1 MAFTFNIIVSLVQQ
15 VLGLVSAGLFYGAV
29 SSFIRYYTRI
39 STDILLPVY
48 KAKLDKYPVAE
59 IVEYGLLFTFLVMTL
74 VSISMGKSIR
84 NDKVNIIL
92 RVACIIL
99 CLFNFFILTS
109 AYYKLLTSEA
119 NLSFVVTGIYLVS
132 YVLPP
137 MIFDH

>member
-1 MAFTFNIIVSLVQQ
+1 MILFIVLVT
-15 VLGLVSAGLFYGAV
+15 
-29 SSFIRYYTRI
+29 I
-39 STDILLPVY
+39 
-48 KAKLDKYPVAE
+48 
-59 IVEYGLLFTFLVMTL
+59 LVMAL

-84 NDKVNIIL
+84 NNKVNYIL
-92 RVACIIL
+92 LFACIIL

-132 YVLPP
+132 YLVPP

>member
-1 MAFTFNIIVSLVQQ
+1 MSLVQQ

-29 SSFIRYYTRI
+29 SSFIRYYTRV
-39 STDILLPVY
+39 STDVLSPVY

-59 IVEYGLLFTFLVMTL
+59 IVEYALLFIFLVMAL

-84 NDKVNIIL
+84 NNKVNIIL
-92 RVACIIL
+92 RFVCIVL

-132 YVLPP
+132 YLVPP